1 LAPEELLSSL
11 HAAGFWLRADGGRLL
26 VSPADR
32 LTGAWRAAI
41 REHRGGLLAL
51 MGGSADLF
59 AGLAPWGRGPWG
71 GLPHPASPEYRAQLR
86 LAAEYDAEWAALEA
100 HNAAVRAGGDSHR
113 HEPDASAAA
122 DEVVLDLGEIEHVD
136 R

>member
-1 LAPEELLSSL
+1 MAPEELLSSL

-51 MGGSADLF
+51 LGGPADPF

>member
-1 LAPEELLSSL
+1 ME
-11 HAAGFWLRADGGRLL
+11 RA
-26 VSPADR
+26 V
-32 LTGAWRAAI
+32 
-41 REHRGGLLAL
+41 
-51 MGGSADLF
+51 
-59 AGLAPWGRGPWG
+59 
-71 GLPHPASPEYRAQLR
+71 PHPASPEYRAQLMP
-86 LAAEYDAEWAALEA
+86 AAEYHAEWAALEA